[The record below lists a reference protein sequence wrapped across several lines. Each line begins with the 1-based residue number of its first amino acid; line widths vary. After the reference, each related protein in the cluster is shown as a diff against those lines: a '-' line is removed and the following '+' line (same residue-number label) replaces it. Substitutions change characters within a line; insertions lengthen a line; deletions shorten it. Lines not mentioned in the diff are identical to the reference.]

1 MTMASS
7 TTSPTDSTMASRV
20 SRLSVNPKT
29 CIRKIA
35 PISEIGMATS
45 GTSTE
50 RSEPRNRKMTI
61 ATISSVSL
69 NVFKTSWIASSMYLV
84 AS

>member
-1 MTMASS
+1 M
-7 TTSPTDSTMASRV
+7 
-20 SRLSVNPKT
+20 NPKT
-29 CIRKIA
+29 CIRKTA

-61 ATISSVSL
+61 ATMSSVSVS
-69 NVFKTSWIASSMYLV
+69 VFSTSWMASSMYLV

>member
-1 MTMASS
+1 
-7 TTSPTDSTMASRV
+7 
-20 SRLSVNPKT
+20 
-29 CIRKIA
+29 
-35 PISEIGMATS
+35 MATS

-50 RSEPRNRKMTI
+50 RSDPRNRKMTI

-69 NVFKTSWIASSMYLV
+69 KVFSTSRMASSMYFV

>member
-1 MTMASS
+1 M
-7 TTSPTDSTMASRV
+7 
-20 SRLSVNPKT
+20 
-29 CIRKIA
+29 
-35 PISEIGMATS
+35 SEIGIATS

-50 RSEPRNRKMTI
+50 RSEPRNRKMTM

-69 NVFKTSWIASSMYLV
+69 RVFSTSRMASSMYLV